1 MVFHAGT
8 REQDGS
14 ILANGGR
21 VLNVTARGDT
31 LEDARNRA
39 YAMIDHIR
47 WPEGFCRSDIG
58 WRALGK

>member
-8 REQDGS
+8 IERDP
-14 ILANGGR
+14 
-21 VLNVTARGDT
+21 ARGDS

-39 YAMIDHIR
+39 YAMIDHLR

-58 WRALGK
+58 WRALPK